1 MSEREYYT
9 NLPYTNFCKM
19 RGYEERIE
27 KEDLKL
33 GIASFRIHQS
43 LVQKPESFNNYWPFQ
58 KDAGKPKDTYF
69 MTKEMLAKI
78 KKAHNLK

>member
-1 MSEREYYT
+1 
-9 NLPYTNFCKM
+9 M
-19 RGYEERIE
+19 RGYEDKREM
-27 KEDLKL
+27 EDLKL
-33 GIASFRIHQS
+33 GIASYRIHQS
-43 LVQKPESFNNYWPFQ
+43 LVQKPEPFKSYWPFQ